1 MKHSRL
7 WTLHLLCGL
16 VLLFVMA
23 LHMGTFHLERILD
36 WYGHKPL
43 SFESVMARGKQMI
56 YLFIYLPGLAA
67 ALFHGFY
74 GFNRIV
80 AELGLGEKA
89 EKAVS
94 LMLIASGVAI
104 FFFGAYVTVKTFL
117 MGCPA

>member
-23 LHMGTFHLERILD
+23 LHMGTFHLERILG
-36 WYGHKPL
+36 WYGLSPL
-43 SFESVMARGKQMI
+43 SYESVMARGKQLA

-74 GFNRIV
+74 GLNRI
-80 AELGLGEKA
+80 ASELGMGERA

-94 LMLIASGVAI
+94 TLLIISGFALFV
-104 FFFGAYVTVKTFL
+104 FGAYVTVRTFVL
-117 MGCPA
+117 GSPA